1 MTKVQNTSVS
11 AATQV
16 ENKKVKKQQQKK
28 EQQVFKGNGNKQT
41 VKKPNDSA
49 LKQEIYK
56 KTGFQL
62 KDTANRGKII
72 PLKVNGKVREYE
84 TVGTLTTGGRILV
97 KERGKEVYH
106 VVSHTKDNKLVMLK
120 DDYAKNKIFYE
131 STSSEHK
138 VKYGKKN
145 YVITNSKRDR
155 HGRMSA
161 IDENGKRVVLSS
173 DGKELKTGY
182 VEAEDQKDNM
192 NDYIA
197 KQTKG
202 KSKAEADKIRQQ
214 IMSGNSSYSN
224 KGVLRFKASNGE
236 VWYYDT
242 KRKTYVKYA
251 EKEAQAIIKD
261 LDKGAK
267 ENWLLFRTGLGTD
280 YELLKNTNAQI
291 IDPEVLGKVNKHYS
305 AEYGNKVDKNAQY
318 GSGKYKTA
326 YEAFLASEIGD
337 DEVYLFNAALVK
349 NNAITD
355 QSRRNEILQTNLT
368 KISGFGI
375 EGLEVGVNKRANRM
389 AAADAASTKEDYQA
403 LQDAAEEENKKKNYK
418 AQFKG
423 QDALQTYIYGV
434 HDGDVQEIDD
444 FNNALID
451 PKEDMLDRDEIV
463 RIKAETGVLW
473 AKKGLYNKAFESQD
487 SDVTKQMFAL
497 QSPNGKS
504 ALDAKL
510 LKKQAAEKHQ
520 DDYLMMARPDLYSED
535 EIVENVVKML
545 QGALASFKSAEDLSR
560 VDIVRKDET
569 NVLQLQATKTNDFK
583 TAENLISRAYS
594 LISNNSILSK
604 VKAKMGDD
612 FNVLMKKEDA
622 HFKTN
627 SFKNVTSIT
636 DKQVTEYSDKEGKV
650 KLTPEQIAH
659 NKYVVTWLK
668 SQLADLER
676 DKKLNEAKDGWKQDF
691 VNWHRETYS
700 GYATR
705 SSIANKYQLIK
716 SNMAR
721 LEAAAEGKLVDAS
734 GKPVSFEDAMKNLGE
749 TGIQALEHANADYQT
764 AQQTGEFMVDMA
776 VLALPLPKGFNAAN
790 TVIKMG
796 NALYKVISKSDK
808 ACKVVKITQEAA
820 KGSKIYE
827 VVTNLATKNPKFVE
841 NTRKVATIMDSS
853 ATGAMHMAGKTVV
866 LEASNIA
873 TSREGFTSD
882 RISEMNQKTQ
892 SAAVFGGMGGAIGG
906 TTAVASEFVSSAGAK
921 YTVHGVGLVADLMG
935 AAGLMTAESHGET
948 KFWDNLRCVNP
959 DGSFN
964 FEQASMTAMMI
975 FGHLHG
981 MSAVRGKVKPHVE
994 LQADGTF
1001 KAKLGDNV
1009 LTLNKDG
1016 IWSDSASGREF
1027 RLAENKNGKAELTE
1041 LTKKEVAARHS
1052 EQPVTE
1058 EVRANSTR
1066 HSEAPAEESR
1076 GTSTQQIKSFK
1087 ERINNAKTREEL
1099 NAIRSEI
1106 KKTDLTVQ
1114 ERNELMTESLKV
1126 QREWGQAPERR
1137 QIVNMATEGEASVMG
1152 KPELTALRNE
1162 VGIKQSKPGLH
1173 FEGETNGA
1181 NTVINEMKGNE
1192 TVNSYIVSRDAEG
1205 KAHIEYKVSYENG
1218 KATDVII
1225 YNDDGTIK
1233 KLPAE
1238 TKQAVLDEL
1247 NKPAET
1253 DPVSHSEAPVEE
1265 SQVASKT
1272 EEKTEP
1278 PVIASESEG
1287 IQPKS
1292 ETNATST
1299 ESNKPSLNVNDKR
1312 IQETTTIEEAKK
1324 MAEQYDNVEVIAL
1337 NDNGDY
1343 QIVVTDKNGNYKA
1356 SETNS
1361 DGSIEVSEYNK
1372 NNLRTKFTRYDSNG
1386 KVEFSNEFE
1395 YDNAGNKTKIT
1406 KKDANGKIT
1415 EVLDGDGNP
1424 LKTESSQPA
1433 AEPPVIAS
1441 ESEAIQIKQE
1451 TEGKTA
1457 VTTPQKQRTGK
1468 TPEEAAAIH
1477 NSEVETAGTT
1487 SVQQTKAQQLELER
1501 LQTLVQSNEG
1511 KAILADAMKDPN
1523 FGKPLSERVPDEG
1536 FKMTEDGR
1544 LQIEVDGVVY
1554 TQQNKGDF
1562 RLVSSDG
1569 KILEDCFGQE
1579 PKNPSATDNPNLTRL
1594 YRNGSDKILGI
1605 ENQYGAIDYSHTSP
1619 EYYPAGK
1626 PNTSLNLSL
1635 GRPTE
1640 NYIMTDN
1647 VGRVIYNYNPQ
1658 LDAFGEYHSTTI
1670 QGRGRTMSD
1679 SNIVSDLNQA
1689 IQDVNLKNT
1698 TFSTKKGRQKAYE
1711 DVRIQIENAYKD
1723 NKLTGQDYEN
1733 LVANLNAKAEK
1744 AGGLIVKETRYQQ
1757 YVAKRAEIYETNR
1770 DLLSDKIDKVA
1781 TKSDYDNM
1789 VAEIN
1794 ESFKS
1799 GKIDKESARVLNET
1813 LDAKGELIEGV
1824 ETLSQKKVKIE
1835 KQVREIETA
1844 QRIEEVEA
1852 NSQHRA
1858 ELLDEYLAEFGE
1870 NLPSEIG
1877 TKEYY
1882 DEALSTID
1890 RGVKSGLIEP
1900 QKAEVLRTQAKE
1912 QLARL
1917 ESESS
1922 QPATEKS
1929 VIVEKSRGAE
1939 SNQSANVEPKA
1950 GKKFDISTDDI
1961 PTKLSDMQEF
1971 VEKNSLN
1978 AQSFKVDDNTIL
1990 YSIKNDETGGVMHVQ
2005 FTDGKR
2011 SNMTIVKANKLQT
2024 YIEFAEDGVTPSK
2037 VRTDFIDNGKIFTR
2051 VEDMTTG
2058 QVTFEEPVVMNG
2070 KISAIRLSIE
2080 SDSPIAKRFSEG
2092 TIDLEGKF
2100 TPKEVNE
2107 GSGVKESLLE
2117 RSEEPQATP
2126 KTEQNPVVAENETPK
2141 FEEVET
2147 NEGLQLRHKVGDE
2160 NSYEFFNPETLKWE
2174 PTTKQFFDER
2184 VARDGVKAKPIEK
2197 PATENPVV
2205 GENETPKFE
2214 EVETNEGLQLR
2225 HKVGDENSYEFFNPE
2240 TLKWEPTTKQ
2250 FFDERVAR
2258 DGVKAKPVEKTI
2270 GESATGNT
2278 PEEAAQIHNEEM
2290 NNVEPTSTAQVK
2302 NLEKYDIMFQSK
2314 EGKALLDEAKQDPNF
2329 GKTAEERVPSDK
2341 IVKDADGNIQS
2352 IEIDGVTYTRNEQ
2365 GEYVNEKGDSQI
2377 QIETPDQNIF
2387 IIDSKVDKRITI
2399 DKENNKI
2406 LRINS
2411 DDMTIE
2417 YDLNGQPE
2425 EVSVFGGK
2433 KINLS
2438 TGDYSQDYG
2447 DINVDSTGRVIK
2459 SDAFIDINGR
2469 KYYLNKQEG
2478 YRYSD
2483 WGDNAKGES
2492 INYKIRK
2499 ETEDSLSKLINDAQL
2514 ENRGLRTT
2522 KKGRQKAYDDVRNQ
2536 IEDAYNNSK
2545 IDRETA
2551 DNLHAKLNK
2560 KAEANGLETQETP
2573 TMVAEREALAP
2584 WNKQADTVKDNLM
2597 SDIEKFVDSQVAHD
2611 RMAEIIGECCKN
2623 GKIDM
2628 KRANEL
2634 YDALE
2639 TKAKSLEGVESL
2651 AQKAERINAEL
2662 KAHEIKFAEET
2673 PVTENSEIELT
2684 SHSERSE
2691 EFPET
2696 PTKPK
2701 QLEKK
2706 TLEEILSD
2714 EQAPKTVDEAK
2725 KYAEEHED
2733 AEFKARENSN
2743 EADALFLDEDHN
2755 KLLLYNEDGTI
2766 FAYREMYPSEGVYY
2780 RETSLSSD
2788 GTVNSIETETT
2799 NKVKK
2804 VEYYDSDGN
2813 LIQKE
2818 LYDSE
2823 NGVLTGRGI
2832 VFDSEGNMIKSKKFA
2847 YNKEN
2852 ETWEQIAEYEYNAE
2866 NNVFEQ
2872 KNEKGE
2878 VVSTVKYDE
2887 ATEHWAEYDAEG
2899 KAIHEINKPE
2909 SVVVEP
2915 APVEEHQ
2922 GVIEIESSTGEP
2934 TPVGENSENNPASEK
2949 VEKRNSDGTKIPK
2962 KFRGRDDVTYD
2973 PMTKTYTERTEKD
2986 GVTTES
2992 IYDSKGRLLQKVEGN
3007 QTKYYNSKGE
3017 VIAEQEITDHGIKRT
3032 EKSKDYDLDVLFN
3045 SLGEGEK
3052 ITIKYHED
3060 KKGNAAEPEEFTYN
3074 KDSKVFEN
3082 KGPEG
3087 TVFKTV
3093 EYDAK
3098 NHKWTIK
3105 DAEGKKIDS
3114 QNNMKESHIKRNIG
3128 IGAGVLALGGGIYGV
3143 SKLVKSDDD
3152 KEVEQPAKPAAKPAP
3167 KKDTPAPKAET
3178 KVTLDDKEG
3187 TIAEDGTLIL
3197 DGKKYPKD
3205 TDGTYTI
3212 GDKKYKVEDGKLVE
3226 VVDTPD
3232 DNGKTGGAAPDESP
3246 EVKGTIDGKEYIIK
3260 DGKVSLGGSELTP
3273 DENGHYKIGDDK
3285 YKIEDGKLVK
3295 VEPEEPAKTD
3305 TGTDAAQ
3312 SDDSQAGGGRTG
3324 GSASGTPGSQIGGS
3338 TGGSTSGTTGSQGG
3352 RRTGGSASGTTGS
3365 QGGRRTGGSTSGTTG
3380 TTHNDTSR
3388 PVTTPHSEQSEESR
3402 HTGNTPVTGVTEPTE
3417 AQKQVAKTL
3426 QDEISGISTQADVQ
3440 AFFTKLTSA
3449 VKNGQIT
3456 IMQSDEL
3463 LNLVNV
3469 HVETLVEVARAQNEQ
3484 DAIQKPEFG
3493 LGEVTIPQESQ
3504 PKEKR
3509 DITPVERM
3517 ELTKKIR
3524 NAKTKENIAEIQQEM
3539 RQYKVFQGRKN
3550 LRRAYKAKLRA
3561 IKHQGESNAEKYDEK
3576 FKKRM
3581 EKIENSK
3588 VYEQDTKEIIINNE
3602 FKIDKKMWD
3611 SENFYT

>member
-1 MTKVQNTSVS
+1 MAKIQNTSVS

-214 IMSGNSSYSN
+214 ILSGNSSYSN

-251 EKEAQAIIKD
+251 EKEAQAIIKN

-291 IDPEVLGKVNKHYS
+291 IDPEVLNKVNKHYS

-337 DEVYLFNAALVK
+337 DEVYQFNAALVK

-375 EGLEVGVNKRANRM
+375 EGIGVGVNERANRM

-444 FNNALID
+444 FNTTLID

-473 AKKGLYNKAFESQD
+473 AKKGNFKKGFEAQD
-487 SDVTKQMFAL
+487 NDVTKQMFAL

-535 EIVENVVKML
+535 EIVTKATKLL
-545 QGALASFKSAEDLSR
+545 QGALQSFKSYEDLHYGFA
-560 VDIVRKDET
+560 VKTDN
-569 NVLQLQATKTNDFK
+569 NVMQLQATETNDLK

-604 VKAKMGDD
+604 VKAKMGDN

-705 SSIANKYQLIK
+705 SSVANKYQLIK

-749 TGIQALEHANADYQT
+749 TGIQALEQANADYQT

-808 ACKVVKITQEAA
+808 ACKVIKITQEAA

-827 VVTNLATKNPKFVE
+827 VVTNVATKNPKFVE
-841 NTRKVATIMDSS
+841 NARKVATIMDSS

-866 LEASNIA
+866 LDASNIA

-882 RISEMNQKTQ
+882 RISEMNKKVE
-892 SAAVFGGMGGAIGG
+892 SASLFGGMGGAIGG
-906 TTAVASEFVSSAGAK
+906 STAIASEFVSSAGAK

-948 KFWDNLRCVNP
+948 NFWDNLRCVNP

-1052 EQPVTE
+1052 E
-1058 EVRANSTR
+1058 AS
-1066 HSEAPAEESR
+1066 AEESR

-1114 ERNELMTESLKV
+1114 ERNELMKESLKV

-1152 KPELTALRNE
+1152 KPELTALRQE

-1173 FEGETNGA
+1173 FEGETDGA
-1181 NTVINEMKGNE
+1181 NTIINEMKGND
-1192 TVNSYIVSRDAEG
+1192 TVNSYIVSRDVEG

-1218 KATDVII
+1218 KATDVEI
-1225 YNDDGTIK
+1225 YNADGTIK
-1233 KLPAE
+1233 ELPAE

-1253 DPVSHSEAPVEE
+1253 DPVSHSEAPAEESRVNSESHSEAIVEE
-1265 SQVASKT
+1265 SRVTETSAT
-1272 EEKTEP
+1272 EERK
-1278 PVIASESEG
+1278 PVIENKGEG
-1287 IQPKS
+1287 EKPV
-1292 ETNATST
+1292 
-1299 ESNKPSLNVNDKR
+1299 ESNKPAETDPASHSERSEESRVTETSATEERKPVIENKGEGDKPVVE
-1312 IQETTTIEEAKK
+1312 QQTKETIEKPAGEFA
-1324 MAEQYDNVEVIAL
+1324 I
-1337 NDNGDY
+1337 
-1343 QIVVTDKNGNYKA
+1343 GN
-1356 SETNS
+1356 
-1361 DGSIEVSEYNK
+1361 
-1372 NNLRTKFTRYDSNG
+1372 
-1386 KVEFSNEFE
+1386 
-1395 YDNAGNKTKIT
+1395 
-1406 KKDANGKIT
+1406 
-1415 EVLDGDGNP
+1415 
-1424 LKTESSQPA
+1424 
-1433 AEPPVIAS
+1433 
-1441 ESEAIQIKQE
+1441 
-1451 TEGKTA
+1451 
-1457 VTTPQKQRTGK
+1457 
-1468 TPEEAAAIH
+1468 TPEQAAAIH
-1477 NSEVETAGTT
+1477 NSEVETAGVTP
-1487 SVQQTKAQQLELER
+1487 VQQTKAQQLELER

-1511 KAILADAMKDPN
+1511 KVILADAMKDPN

-1554 TQQNKGDF
+1554 TQRNKGDAF
-1562 RLVSSDG
+1562 LVSNDG
-1569 KILEDCFGQE
+1569 KILKDCFGEE

-1594 YRNGSDKILGI
+1594 YRDGDGKIFGI

-1658 LDAFGEYHSTTI
+1658 LDAFAEYHSTTI

-1711 DVRIQIENAYKD
+1711 DVRTQIENAYKD

-1757 YVAKRAEIYETNR
+1757 YVAKRAEVYETNR

-1824 ETLSQKKVKIE
+1824 ETLSQKKAKIE

-1858 ELLDEYLAEFGE
+1858 ELLDEYLAESGE
-1870 NLPSEIG
+1870 KLPSEIG

-1922 QPATEKS
+1922 QPATDKS
-1929 VIVEKSRGAE
+1929 VVAEESRVTTETPQKTEQTPVNASESEANQIKPETKATETKSAAE
-1939 SNQSANVEPKA
+1939 SNSETYNPEQRAEKLGLKPSKEGNRIDFETFIDGEHPQFVEVDSNGNPVKRFIISLDQNGKPFVEIRATYENGEIVLREQFDEFGEVVAREYADIPVNLSDVDNFLKEYPNFEKSEADGVVTITNPKENFTIKYDNKTRKKIEETQVDKDGLVVRNTFNEDGFIA
-1950 GKKFDISTDDI
+1950 TRESDFVYEGNRYHEFNDVNKGTKSYQQILDKNTGISTEVKPELAKKFAEGT
-1961 PTKLSDMQEF
+1961 
-1971 VEKNSLN
+1971 
-1978 AQSFKVDDNTIL
+1978 VDD
-1990 YSIKNDETGGVMHVQ
+1990 
-2005 FTDGKR
+2005 
-2011 SNMTIVKANKLQT
+2011 
-2024 YIEFAEDGVTPSK
+2024 
-2037 VRTDFIDNGKIFTR
+2037 
-2051 VEDMTTG
+2051 
-2058 QVTFEEPVVMNG
+2058 
-2070 KISAIRLSIE
+2070 
-2080 SDSPIAKRFSEG
+2080 
-2092 TIDLEGKF
+2092 GKF
-2100 TPKEVNE
+2100 TPKGVNE
-2107 GSGVKESLLE
+2107 DANMGEEVFSPYEVIEQNAEGKPTKTVLKNIDGKVLEYNYNEYDSNGNVAKTTSKDATGKVTASHEFEYDSSHNLTKETVKDANGKITGIYDGKDKSLEIPESKIERKSVVEESQVTGEQKKSSLILSGDERKPVKIKTA
-2117 RSEEPQATP
+2117 EEFAKEENKPVQI
-2126 KTEQNPVVAENETPK
+2126 KTEEEFAKEDSKPVEIKTEGEFAKEDSKPVEIKTEGEFAKKDGQPVEIDSSNTTTEKGANQPIKLDLDTKSSRGDIDAKSHYEVMADKVIVDGEEFPIPQTLEEAKNTKALRHWGGGIEYSIEYTSDFNNSTNRVILKYDTESGKFIGSREEISINGKALKDTSRNADGTIDYTHEYLKAENGQAFEVYRDSNGKPTSISQQYETHK
-2141 FEEVET
+2141 KITFDKEGNASYEVT
-2147 NEGLQLRHKVGDE
+2147 NEK
-2160 NSYEFFNPETLKWE
+2160 NETV
-2174 PTTKQFFDER
+2174 T
-2184 VARDGVKAKPIEK
+2184 KPIEEAFKDYPELK
-2197 PATENPVV
+2197 PLLE
-2205 GENETPKFE
+2205 
-2214 EVETNEGLQLR
+2214 
-2225 HKVGDENSYEFFNPE
+2225 
-2240 TLKWEPTTKQ
+2240 KQ
-2250 FFDERVAR
+2250 
-2258 DGVKAKPVEKTI
+2258 GIKLVEKKAEPVAEASAEKANVT
-2270 GESATGNT
+2270 EEHATGNT
-2278 PEEAAQIHNEEM
+2278 AEEASNIHNEE
-2290 NNVEPTSTAQVK
+2290 VA
-2302 NLEKYDIMFQSK
+2302 
-2314 EGKALLDEAKQDPNF
+2314 KAESGAI
-2329 GKTAEERVPSDK
+2329 T
-2341 IVKDADGNIQS
+2341 
-2352 IEIDGVTYTRNEQ
+2352 
-2365 GEYVNEKGDSQI
+2365 GD
-2377 QIETPDQNIF
+2377 ETP
-2387 IIDSKVDKRITI
+2387 VT
-2399 DKENNKI
+2399 
-2406 LRINS
+2406 
-2411 DDMTIE
+2411 T
-2417 YDLNGQPE
+2417 E
-2425 EVSVFGGK
+2425 ESASAG
-2433 KINLS
+2433 
-2438 TGDYSQDYG
+2438 
-2447 DINVDSTGRVIK
+2447 
-2459 SDAFIDINGR
+2459 
-2469 KYYLNKQEG
+2469 
-2478 YRYSD
+2478 
-2483 WGDNAKGES
+2483 
-2492 INYKIRK
+2492 
-2499 ETEDSLSKLINDAQL
+2499 
-2514 ENRGLRTT
+2514 
-2522 KKGRQKAYDDVRNQ
+2522 
-2536 IEDAYNNSK
+2536 
-2545 IDRETA
+2545 
-2551 DNLHAKLNK
+2551 
-2560 KAEANGLETQETP
+2560 
-2573 TMVAEREALAP
+2573 
-2584 WNKQADTVKDNLM
+2584 
-2597 SDIEKFVDSQVAHD
+2597 
-2611 RMAEIIGECCKN
+2611 
-2623 GKIDM
+2623 
-2628 KRANEL
+2628 
-2634 YDALE
+2634 
-2639 TKAKSLEGVESL
+2639 
-2651 AQKAERINAEL
+2651 
-2662 KAHEIKFAEET
+2662 EET
-2673 PVTENSEIELT
+2673 PVSENSETADAKPSKISMFDRLFHKNKVRLEHEVEAGTRISWEHTYKTQRDENGYVRTKTDQETNIVRQKEYFNAKGKKIKTETFDIKGKKSELT
-2684 SHSERSE
+2684 EGNV
-2691 EFPET
+2691 T
-2696 PTKPK
+2696 T
-2701 QLEKK
+2701 
-2706 TLEEILSD
+2706 I
-2714 EQAPKTVDEAK
+2714 
-2725 KYAEEHED
+2725 
-2733 AEFKARENSN
+2733 
-2743 EADALFLDEDHN
+2743 
-2755 KLLLYNEDGTI
+2755 YNEDGTI
-2766 FAYREMYPSEGVYY
+2766 K
-2780 RETSLSSD
+2780 T
-2788 GTVNSIETETT
+2788 
-2799 NKVKK
+2799 
-2804 VEYYDSDGN
+2804 VEYPNHKNVYFKYNDNGK
-2813 LIQKE
+2813 LIGAQFWEGHNDLHPKNWN
-2818 LYDSE
+2818 DSE
-2823 NGVLTGRGI
+2823 YL
-2832 VFDSEGNMIKSKKFA
+2832 
-2847 YNKEN
+2847 
-2852 ETWEQIAEYEYNAE
+2852 AEKRRTNYEYNSDKGR
-2866 NNVFEQ
+2866 FELLD
-2872 KNEKGE
+2872 EKGKVVTDEKGNPVSTATFDPETRHWVEDGQYSSDLAPKTTNVSRGEGRFRIKLPERNKVPKNLRDENGKLREGVTQNDKGYIESITKDE
-2878 VVSTVKYDE
+2878 VVT
-2887 ATEHWAEYDAEG
+2887 
-2899 KAIHEINKPE
+2899 
-2909 SVVVEP
+2909 
-2915 APVEEHQ
+2915 
-2922 GVIEIESSTGEP
+2922 
-2934 TPVGENSENNPASEK
+2934 
-2949 VEKRNSDGTKIPK
+2949 TKN
-2962 KFRGRDDVTYD
+2962 
-2973 PMTKTYTERTEKD
+2973 
-2986 GVTTES
+2986 
-2992 IYDSKGRLLQKVEGN
+2992 YDSKGTLVSETTENL
-3007 QTKYYNSKGE
+3007 TKYYNKNGDVICTKEILPGDKG
-3017 VIAEQEITDHGIKRT
+3017 VKIT
-3032 EKSKDYDLDVLFN
+3032 EKTKDYDLEIIEKDG
-3045 SLGEGEK
+3045 SLK
-3052 ITIKYHED
+3052 IIHHTKNENGTA
-3060 KKGNAAEPEEFTYN
+3060 KGTEEFKYSEKN
-3074 KDSKVFEN
+3074 KVYEN
-3082 KGPEG
+3082 TSPEG
-3087 TVFKTV
+3087 NVLKTV

-3128 IGAGVLALGGGIYGV
+3128 IGVGVLALGGGIYGV

-3178 KVTLDDKEG
+3178 KVTLGDKEG

-3232 DNGKTGGAAPDESP
+3232 DNGETGGAAPDESP

-3312 SDDSQAGGGRTG
+3312 SDDSQAGGGRTNS
-3324 GSASGTPGSQIGGS
+3324 SA
-3338 TGGSTSGTTGSQGG
+3338 SGTTGSQGG
-3352 RRTGGSASGTTGS
+3352 GRTGGSASGTTGS
-3365 QGGRRTGGSTSGTTG
+3365 QGGGRTGGSASGTTGSQGGGRTGSSTSGTTG

-3388 PVTTPHSEQSEESR
+3388 PVTTPRSEQSEESR
-3402 HTGNTPVTGVTEPTE
+3402 HADNTPVTRVTEPTE

-3426 QDEISGISTQADVQ
+3426 QDEISGISTQADVK

-3493 LGEVTIPQESQ
+3493 LGEVTTPQETQ
-3504 PKEKR
+3504 RKEKR
-3509 DITPVERM
+3509 EITPMERM
-3517 ELTKKIR
+3517 ALTESIR
-3524 NAKTKENIAEIQQEM
+3524 KARDRKDIEKIQQEM
-3539 RQYKVFQGRKN
+3539 RQYKVFPGRKN

-3561 IKHQGESNAEKYDEK
+3561 IKHQGEPQKVEKYNEK
-3576 FKKRM
+3576 FEKRM

-3588 VYEQDTKEIIINNE
+3588 VYEQDSKEILY
-3602 FKIDKKMWD
+3602 KIDKKMWD